1 MLRIDVLAF
10 SAEQVCRLT
19 GLSLRQLRYWD
30 HTEFFSP
37 EHGSDYGYGA
47 FSRIYTFRDV
57 VGLYT
62 IAILRKKF
70 AFSLQKLRT
79 VGRYLNKHHDT
90 PWSSLTLFV
99 AGRGNVFLGSNDPD
113 ADRSTL
119 KARQRGLPIEKG
131 KGAHHVEGKAR
142 TFLKTPPSQIG
153 KNKRDR

>member
-99 AGRGNVFLGSNDPD
+99 AGREIVFWGSDYPD
-113 ADRSTL
+113 AEVSTVEPGPRVL
-119 KARQRGLPIEKG
+119 LIASG
-131 KGAHHVEGKAR
+131 KGADPDEAKER
-142 TFLKTPPSQIG
+142 RF
-153 KNKRDR
+153 